1 MNLIKEA
8 QYWNPL
14 RPFFEKLEK
23 KLLDTLWARNCEL
36 KAQLEDVEGD
46 RDEWKELAEQ
56 RRERL
61 ERMIRALNDVAT
73 IQEDGGIEE

>member
-14 RPFFEKLEK
+14 RPLFEKIEK
-23 KLLDTLWARNCEL
+23 KVLDTLWAENCKL
-36 KAQLEDVEGD
+36 RAQLEDAQGD

-73 IQEDGGIEE
+73 IREDGSSKE